1 MIDQH
6 TTIAV
11 IKWDDTSAITRCW
24 IVYQG
29 GPARCSVAITSA
41 SWPSPTILDRSLL
54 VLFLQLTG

>member
-11 IKWDDTSAITRCW
+11 IKWDETSTITRRW
-24 IVYQG
+24 IVYQV
-29 GPARCSVAITSA
+29 GPARSVGITSA
-41 SWPSPTILDRSLL
+41 SWLSPTILDRGLL